1 MPPTLSWSSGA
12 RSARLRLA
20 SILAVTAPILAI
32 GAPGASASTTVGQLF
47 TPTITNCDPFT
58 LIMTG
63 VAAGNSYTV
72 PSPGVITS
80 WSWQDG
86 GLAVGGLKLKV
97 GRSPD
102 GVNFTIVGEAVA
114 GPQSANSVNTYLTQ
128 IPVLAGDKI
137 GVYEGGGQ
145 CGSLGTPSDTYA
157 FTTVDV
163 PANTTAPFVSDDGA
177 KIPVAATVEPDAD
190 NDGFGDE
197 TQDKCPSD
205 ASNHGPC
212 NDFRVASI
220 KSLKGGRAKVRLN
233 LPGAGKL
240 AMRETAKAAG
250 KTSGVASAHK
260 GVAGPG
266 MKIVTLKPN
275 RRARKILS
283 LRQRLRVKL
292 SITFTPTGGTTHTE
306 TRSLKLTR

>member
-1 MPPTLSWSSGA
+1 
-12 RSARLRLA
+12 
-20 SILAVTAPILAI
+20 
-32 GAPGASASTTVGQLF
+32 
-47 TPTITNCDPFT
+47 
-58 LIMTG
+58 MTG
-63 VAAGNSYTV
+63 VSSGNPYTV
-72 PSPGVITS
+72 PSPGVVTS

-86 GLAVGGLKLKV
+86 GLTIGGLKLKV

-114 GPQSANSVNTYLTQ
+114 GPQSPNSVNTYATR
-128 IPVLAGDKI
+128 IPVLAGDEI

-145 CGSLGTPSDTYA
+145 CGSTGTPGDTYA
-157 FTTVDV
+157 YTSVDV
-163 PANTTAPFVSDDGA
+163 PANTTAPFGSSGA
-177 KIPVAATVEPDAD
+177 ARIPVAAAVEPDAD

-205 ASNHGPC
+205 ASNQGPC
-212 NDFRVASI
+212 NDFQVASI
-220 KSLKGGRAKVRLN
+220 KALKRGRTKVRLD

-240 AMRETAKAAG
+240 AMRETARAAR
-250 KTSGVASAHK
+250 KTILVASTHK

-266 MKIVTLKPN
+266 QMLVTLKPS

-283 LRQRLRVKL
+283 HRRRLKVKL
-292 SITFTPTGGTTHTE
+292 SMIFTPAGGTAHSE